1 MWYRLAIIIND
12 GQLESELLN
21 NAKTTDDIKS
31 NYRMLVKKY
40 HPDVNQDP
48 DSTENLKNLTRVYEE
63 VREQPLY
70 TTNEIRNETT
80 EDSVRDDIELQD
92 NFLNTDEEALKM
104 GIVQSVETYFNNNV
118 PEMYDTPGF
127 DVYENITEIIFEN
140 TKNINPT
147 PYKTISNLINS
158 IAGKYIRENYN

>member
-1 MWYRLAIIIND
+1 MWYKKAILIND
-12 GQLESELLN
+12 DQLESELLN
-21 NAKTTDDIKS
+21 NATNSDDIKS
-31 NYRMLVKKY
+31 NYRMLIKKY
-40 HPDVNQDP
+40 HPDVNQDS
-48 DSTENLKNLTRVYEE
+48 DSTENMTNLTRVYEE
-63 VREQPLY
+63 IKDQPLY
-70 TTNEIRNETT
+70 TTNEIRNEAT

-147 PYKTISNLINS
+147 PYKTI
-158 IAGKYIRENYN
+158 

>member
-1 MWYRLAIIIND
+1 MEKTLMWYKKAILIND
-12 GQLESELLN
+12 DQLESELLN
-21 NAKTTDDIKS
+21 NATNSDDIKS
-31 NYRMLVKKY
+31 NYRMLIKKY
-40 HPDVNQDP
+40 HPDVNQDS
-48 DSTENLKNLTRVYEE
+48 DSTENMTNLTRVYEE
-63 VREQPLY
+63 IKDQPLY
-70 TTNEIRNETT
+70 TTNEIRNEAT

-104 GIVQSVETYFNNNV
+104 GLVLAVETYFNNNV

-147 PYKTISNLINS
+147 PYKTI
-158 IAGKYIRENYN
+158 